1 MTNAAKHL
9 LESFEALPAEE
20 QHEVLAQLL
29 RRLTETGYDALPD
42 ESLLHTAD
50 LCSRTMTARRARL
63 AADGQP
69 HH

>member
-42 ESLLHTAD
+42 DALLQVAD
-50 LCSRTMTARRARL
+50 VVFQDDAEKGPCSISIH
-63 AADGQP
+63 G
-69 HH
+69 

>member
-42 ESLLHTAD
+42 EALLHVAEAVFQD
-50 LCSRTMTARRARL
+50 YDRREGGA
-63 AADGQP
+63 
-69 HH
+69 

>member
-29 RRLTETGYDALPD
+29 RRLTDTSYGAQPHEA
-42 ESLLHTAD
+42 LLHATD
-50 LCSRTMTARRARL
+50 VVFQEHDRREGGA
-63 AADGQP
+63 
-69 HH
+69 